1 MEMNMQLLIE
11 KELKSTDKILKPDFN
26 SKSGREL
33 LAFYLQTKFRQIYLY
48 DKKQEVPI
56 INLINADFI
65 NKFCRRLINKP
76 TKCLFSWFCMH
87 VSGMDTIYIY
97 KRFFMC
103 QSSAF

>member
-1 MEMNMQLLIE
+1 MNMQLLIE

-76 TKCLFSWFCMH
+76 TKHLLIGGTTQVMVLKKSQKVF
-87 VSGMDTIYIY
+87 
-97 KRFFMC
+97 
-103 QSSAF
+103 